1 MKVWTQHQQECLQA
15 MGITQWQSKFE
26 EVAPNKVPSVDPLV
40 VTDMLKS
47 IASTEQ
53 GVDATEGILEL
64 TETTWETLQ
73 SDVSAC
79 QLCALHQT
87 RQQAILGKG
96 NQQAKLLII
105 GNAPTNNDDNQN
117 QSFAGDGGVLL
128 TKMLQAINI
137 EPAQVYLTNVVKCHT
152 PNNRYASVDEFNAC
166 MGHLQKQI
174 ALIKPELLLIFG
186 KTAAQL
192 LLNNHSSLAML
203 RQQVHLSIN
212 QLKTIVTY
220 SPDVVL
226 QDPSKKRDVW
236 EDLKFARQTIK
247 DYGIKL

>member
-105 GNAPTNNDDNQN
+105 GNAPTDNDDNQN

-137 EPAQVYLTNVVKCHT
+137 MQNKISQFKL
-152 PNNRYASVDEFNAC
+152 AS
-166 MGHLQKQI
+166 
-174 ALIKPELLLIFG
+174 
-186 KTAAQL
+186 
-192 LLNNHSSLAML
+192 
-203 RQQVHLSIN
+203 
-212 QLKTIVTY
+212 Y
-220 SPDVVL
+220 SPDVII
-226 QDPSKKRDVW
+226 DIP
-236 EDLKFARQTIK
+236 K
-247 DYGIKL
+247 DYCGIFDFHKAKEVVEIGRIITKNVLKKIEFSKNILSNGNGSKNVK